1 MGKRTTSISR
11 LKWKMEEILTILNS
25 NTGSK
30 PNTMILNL
38 RMHKAS
44 KSFFGVLSLLVTIL
58 KSETFKRL
66 NTN

>member
-1 MGKRTTSISR
+1 
-11 LKWKMEEILTILNS
+11 MEEILTILNF
-25 NTGSK
+25 NTGSR

-38 RMHKAS
+38 RMKTAS